1 MKTKDYKKDQT
12 FILKILDRQNS
23 TWQGSI
29 LWVEQQ
35 NEQYFRSALEMLKLI
50 DEALVQNDEK
60 TGGGSHELSVT
71 ACPYWRI
78 HRQRRQPLRKN
89 R

>member
-1 MKTKDYKKDQT
+1 MKTKDYRKDQT

-29 LWVEQQ
+29 LWVEKQ

-50 DEALVQNDEK
+50 DEALIQNENE
-60 TGGGSHELSVT
+60 TGGDNHEE
-71 ACPYWRI
+71 
-78 HRQRRQPLRKN
+78 
-89 R
+89 

>member
-29 LWVEQQ
+29 LWVEKQ

-50 DEALVQNDEK
+50 DVALVQNDEK
-60 TGGGSHELSVT
+60 TGGGSHEE
-71 ACPYWRI
+71 
-78 HRQRRQPLRKN
+78 
-89 R
+89 

>member
-1 MKTKDYKKDQT
+1 MRTKDYKKDQT

-29 LWVEQQ
+29 LWVEKQ

-50 DEALVQNDEK
+50 DEALIQNENE
-60 TGGGSHELSVT
+60 TGGDNHEE
-71 ACPYWRI
+71 
-78 HRQRRQPLRKN
+78 
-89 R
+89 

>member
-1 MKTKDYKKDQT
+1 MAGKKEET
-12 FILKILDRQNS
+12 FVIRIHDCQNS

-29 LWVEQQ
+29 LWVEKQ

-60 TGGGSHELSVT
+60 TGGGSHEE
-71 ACPYWRI
+71 
-78 HRQRRQPLRKN
+78 
-89 R
+89 

>member
-1 MKTKDYKKDQT
+1 MRTKDYKQDQT
-12 FILKILDRQNS
+12 FILKILDRKNS

-29 LWVEQQ
+29 LWVDKR

-60 TGGGSHELSVT
+60 TGGGSHEE
-71 ACPYWRI
+71 
-78 HRQRRQPLRKN
+78 
-89 R
+89 

>member
-60 TGGGSHELSVT
+60 TGGDSHEE
-71 ACPYWRI
+71 
-78 HRQRRQPLRKN
+78 
-89 R
+89 

>member
-1 MKTKDYKKDQT
+1 MRTKDYKKDQT

-29 LWVEQQ
+29 LWVEKQ

-50 DEALVQNDEK
+50 DGALVQNDKE
-60 TGGGSHELSVT
+60 TGGGSHEE
-71 ACPYWRI
+71 
-78 HRQRRQPLRKN
+78 
-89 R
+89 

>member
-1 MKTKDYKKDQT
+1 MKVKDYKKDQT

-29 LWVEQQ
+29 LWVEKQ

-50 DEALVQNDEK
+50 DEALIQNDEK
-60 TGGGSHELSVT
+60 IGGGSHEE
-71 ACPYWRI
+71 
-78 HRQRRQPLRKN
+78 
-89 R
+89 

>member
-29 LWVEQQ
+29 LWVEKQ

-60 TGGGSHELSVT
+60 TGRGSHEE
-71 ACPYWRI
+71 
-78 HRQRRQPLRKN
+78 
-89 R
+89 

>member
-1 MKTKDYKKDQT
+1 MKTKDYRKDQT

-29 LWVEQQ
+29 LWGEKQ

-60 TGGGSHELSVT
+60 TGGGSHEE
-71 ACPYWRI
+71 
-78 HRQRRQPLRKN
+78 
-89 R
+89 

>member
-1 MKTKDYKKDQT
+1 MKLPRKECQNVKTKDYKKDQT

-60 TGGGSHELSVT
+60 TGGGSHEE
-71 ACPYWRI
+71 
-78 HRQRRQPLRKN
+78 
-89 R
+89 

>member
-1 MKTKDYKKDQT
+1 MKTKDYRKDQT

-60 TGGGSHELSVT
+60 TGGGSHEE
-71 ACPYWRI
+71 
-78 HRQRRQPLRKN
+78 
-89 R
+89 